1 MRHGEQVCLVYTHI
15 YTLIYIHSPH
25 NMVEYGV
32 HILPTL
38 CNIRT
43 PVCMYVCVCVFSV
56 FRKDNE
62 TSTQATLA
70 PYMNQ
75 FYRCQDVHCKQCWPQ
90 QQQRSHLCS
99 EFVWVSFPCSITRAC
114 FMTNDKLRPWH
125 QDTLLQSSWWWS
137 RPGGGNWSSVVRPRF
152 SCWKVWVN
160 IITKWRLWFTTL
172 KKLLGYHN
180 FETMLHFRMLKIKRL
195 YPFF

>member
-1 MRHGEQVCLVYTHI
+1 MENKYVSYI
-15 YTLIYIHSPH
+15 LIYIHSPH

-56 FRKDNE
+56 FRIDNE

-75 FYRCQDVHCKQCWPQ
+75 FYRCQDVHCKQVLNVGLSNNKGLICAQ
-90 QQQRSHLCS
+90 NLYECCS
-99 EFVWVSFPCSITRAC
+99 RA
-114 FMTNDKLRPWH
+114 
-125 QDTLLQSSWWWS
+125 
-137 RPGGGNWSSVVRPRF
+137 
-152 SCWKVWVN
+152 
-160 IITKWRLWFTTL
+160 
-172 KKLLGYHN
+172 
-180 FETMLHFRMLKIKRL
+180 
-195 YPFF
+195 